1 MIINS
6 GATNIKG
13 VPAFELGNTYDKYDI
28 VYYSGYDESNVSYPC
43 TQAQSG
49 HYYYSGNSSQVATAA
64 NIPAGAT
71 SNWTTGFFF
80 DVSYGATVDYKGLNY
95 STEYGDG
102 YYNLLNKSENAVR
115 ATFNV
120 SLEKRTDKETKAA
133 LHLLEDSFNKGNR
146 PTGGYTGINWTPFP
160 PYNMSGEF
168 FVESFDHVYESP
180 DVNKVTTTFYNETAS
195 LTDWKQLYIPF
206 TNTKGD
212 YINDITYYQHDIAYL
227 RTLPETPLVLDGQS
241 GWYYFTG
248 EKHVDYS
255 ADTGILGSVFNS
267 PSGQYTLWSKDKFYF
282 DINQGL
288 NIPQNPRFTKQ
299 DLRNEFTQRFSDGIN
314 KNLLLFTVTF
324 QGRNDKETKA
334 MLHFLEH
341 HRGTQLFQFTP
352 PAPYNFTNKVFV
364 ASTWSHNI
372 HFKDNNDITVEMREF
387 PIDYLNVSQSF
398 RTLVTVVNR
407 PVPEWGGNVGGN
419 LGGKLAGSVSTE
431 QRREGLDFV
440 GATGIRTYVAT
451 GFSLRTGFYLTNSG
465 NTPIETFL
473 DITSPYS
480 TFEFPSGDADSPLVT
495 SPGNSTFV
503 PFYFKGL
510 QDNLTTPGFN
520 IGPDGSGVFTGVLNL
535 RSRSRQNGIFDPSGT
550 ISFGITG
557 YVTGWDSNPYKGMDG
572 QNPMHPHKFLIQTGY
587 ASASGIPINVLHWTH
602 PVTGYYL
609 NRYNIEYTQDKDWGN
624 WSGIRAHD
632 ASSPQNIP
640 GITATGFEIN
650 KKLVE
655 SFGYDY
661 AIGGGVS
668 TNLYTGIQVPPSL
681 IGEAQIPVASQN
693 VPDPLNT
700 GVQQSSFFMHSGE
713 EGSPLN
719 HGEDYYYRMRSEY
732 VQPNSQLSPEADVI
746 SGSMYVYGSGVG
758 TFNVPTSFAVATG
771 LGRLS
776 PDYIFDKSRTKIS
789 TREKGSFNVFLKHQA
804 HNVNLSGAFLQG
816 LVDAGMVKQQ
826 VIEGKVTD
834 MEVGGGLTALDVA
847 NTGAYADNFTGVKFI
862 LRPGYVIGSNKTGG
876 PAVETGD
883 QLLTGISP
891 THASKPIRETPSVL
905 VMQNRSAIVGQGGD
919 GGDGGYTIVKSE
931 LPTAG
936 TTPEGGSQSLFTL
949 HLTIGNKQDSTAGGD
964 GGDALYVSHPDI
976 AQFSIRKDYNSL
988 IYAGGGGGGG
998 GDRFL
1003 AEKLFGYLSPGQH
1016 QGGSK
1021 PDPGATNS
1029 TLGEGRGNDYTK
1041 VWTINNTIQIS
1052 NTDGSILVKPTATMK
1067 TKWGVET
1074 GAGGQVIFRASNFQ
1088 GQHKAGAGGGGAG
1101 FMNSQ
1106 GGTQYNKDGSTVPPS
1121 TMGGY
1126 NFFGKGSFQG
1136 VVAGG
1141 SMRAGGKNNSW
1152 GGDGGDYGLD
1162 GQDGEIFNKETT
1174 GYPFHLPPS
1183 GGDGK
1188 TGGSAGQAI
1197 SVVAA
1202 SGGGLNTNYTQANY
1216 RAKLLVLT
1224 PSASTPSDIPG
1235 LVAHFD
1241 ASHNVFQSDKVA
1253 VINNAAGY
1261 AAGTNTMTVDKLPV
1275 EITSGTTLTFAN
1287 GATFALTSTAAV
1299 NATSIVST
1307 TGLTGAAVVDN
1318 EVGGVVVTA
1327 SDDSVVRW
1335 YSKNDSNVYLT
1346 QDTANN
1352 QPTFQNANKTDTSIP
1367 GSTDATVKHTYFNN
1381 QKYIYFSAP
1390 STSHVDYM
1398 NLYNATAN
1406 SSYAGDVRINNN
1418 GLEYLPSATAQ
1429 AITIDAIS
1437 FSIANGT
1444 TFRFPRGASF
1454 QLTAAADYTGTPLT
1468 SLTGKLYKAKLKDDD
1483 RGFYRL
1489 SSLASGFEIFYV
1501 VYPNRWLDGTSN
1513 FTCSIET
1520 DYSENT
1526 PGIDN
1531 YHQTGWCAFSPKTT
1545 SLSNAFYGRED
1556 GQVHDNTG
1564 LGPKHSLSFAD
1575 WTRTIV
1581 RDPVI
1586 APGRSWIYHLKGEAY
1601 KGNMRVTAKNNGI
1614 TVGYGVFKASKF
1626 NFNASGDVLIGATSA
1641 TKGFRG
1647 GIAAVLLY
1655 NKGLTGQQRRVVY
1668 GNLMNKYL
1676 RTKSAT
1682 TTSETSIDFTNL
1694 KSDSNG
1700 LAGRVL
1706 FNS

>member
-6 GATNIKG
+6 GVTDIKG
-13 VPAFELGNTYDKYDI
+13 VPPFELGNTYDKYDI

-49 HYYYSGNSSQVATAA
+49 HYYYSGNSSQVAAAA

-120 SLEKRTDKETKAA
+120 SLEKRTDKEAKAA

-180 DVNKVTTTFYNETAS
+180 DVNTVSTTFYNETAS

-212 YINDITYYQHDIAYL
+212 YINDITYYQHDISYL
-227 RTLPETPLVLDGQS
+227 RTLPDTPLVLDGQS

-288 NIPQNPRFTKQ
+288 NMPHTPRFTKQ
-299 DLRNEFTQRFSDGIN
+299 DLRNQFTQRFSDGIN

-341 HRGTQLFQFTP
+341 HQGTQLFHFTP

-419 LGGKLAGSVSTE
+419 LGGSSAGSVSTE

-510 QDNLTTPGFN
+510 QDNLTAPGFN

-535 RSRSRQNGIFDPSGT
+535 RSRSRENGVYDPSGD
-550 ISFGITG
+550 IRFGITG
-557 YVTGWDSNPYKGMDG
+557 YVTGWDTNPYKGMDG

-681 IGEAQIPVASQN
+681 IGEAQIPVASRN

-758 TFNVPTSFAVATG
+758 AFNVPTSFEVATG

-789 TREKGSFNVFLKHQA
+789 TREKGSFHVFLKHQA

-834 MEVGGGLTALDVA
+834 MEVEGGLTALDVA

-862 LRPGYVIGSNKTGG
+862 LRPGYVIGSNKVGS

-891 THASKPIRETPSVL
+891 THASKPIKETPSVL
-905 VMQNRSAIVGQGGD
+905 VMQTRSAIVGQGGD
-919 GGDGGYTIVKSE
+919 GGDGGYTIVNST
-931 LPTAG
+931 LPPKTTG

-949 HLTIGNKQDSTAGGD
+949 HLTIGNKKDSTAGGD
-964 GGDALYVSHPDI
+964 GGDALYVSHPNI

-1021 PDPGATNS
+1021 PDPGAAV
-1029 TLGEGRGNDYTK
+1029 RGSNFK
-1041 VWTINNTIQIS
+1041 EVWATNNTIQIS
-1052 NTDGSILVKPTATMK
+1052 NTDGSILVKPKATMV
-1067 TKWGVET
+1067 TKWGLNLGT
-1074 GAGGQVIFRASNFQ
+1074 GGQVIFRSSSFVGEHN
-1088 GQHKAGAGGGGAG
+1088 AGAGGGGAG
-1101 FMNSQ
+1101 FINSQ
-1106 GGTQYNKDGSTVPPS
+1106 GGTEYSKDGSTVPPD

-1126 NFFGKGSFQG
+1126 NFFGLGSFQG
-1136 VVAGG
+1136 PIVGG
-1141 SMRAGGKNNSW
+1141 SMVARGTMTSWAGN
-1152 GGDGGDYGLD
+1152 GGDYGLD
-1162 GQDGEIFNKETT
+1162 GQDGQM
-1174 GYPFHLPPS
+1174 LP
-1183 GGDGK
+1183 
-1188 TGGSAGQAI
+1188 
-1197 SVVAA
+1197 
-1202 SGGGLNTNYTQANY
+1202 L
-1216 RAKLLVLT
+1216 
-1224 PSASTPSDIPG
+1224 
-1235 LVAHFD
+1235 
-1241 ASHNVFQSDKVA
+1241 
-1253 VINNAAGY
+1253 
-1261 AAGTNTMTVDKLPV
+1261 
-1275 EITSGTTLTFAN
+1275 
-1287 GATFALTSTAAV
+1287 
-1299 NATSIVST
+1299 
-1307 TGLTGAAVVDN
+1307 
-1318 EVGGVVVTA
+1318 
-1327 SDDSVVRW
+1327 
-1335 YSKNDSNVYLT
+1335 
-1346 QDTANN
+1346 
-1352 QPTFQNANKTDTSIP
+1352 
-1367 GSTDATVKHTYFNN
+1367 
-1381 QKYIYFSAP
+1381 
-1390 STSHVDYM
+1390 
-1398 NLYNATAN
+1398 
-1406 SSYAGDVRINNN
+1406 
-1418 GLEYLPSATAQ
+1418 
-1429 AITIDAIS
+1429 
-1437 FSIANGT
+1437 
-1444 TFRFPRGASF
+1444 
-1454 QLTAAADYTGTPLT
+1454 
-1468 SLTGKLYKAKLKDDD
+1468 
-1483 RGFYRL
+1483 
-1489 SSLASGFEIFYV
+1489 
-1501 VYPNRWLDGTSN
+1501 
-1513 FTCSIET
+1513 
-1520 DYSENT
+1520 
-1526 PGIDN
+1526 
-1531 YHQTGWCAFSPKTT
+1531 
-1545 SLSNAFYGRED
+1545 
-1556 GQVHDNTG
+1556 
-1564 LGPKHSLSFAD
+1564 
-1575 WTRTIV
+1575 
-1581 RDPVI
+1581 
-1586 APGRSWIYHLKGEAY
+1586 
-1601 KGNMRVTAKNNGI
+1601 
-1614 TVGYGVFKASKF
+1614 
-1626 NFNASGDVLIGATSA
+1626 
-1641 TKGFRG
+1641 
-1647 GIAAVLLY
+1647 
-1655 NKGLTGQQRRVVY
+1655 
-1668 GNLMNKYL
+1668 
-1676 RTKSAT
+1676 
-1682 TTSETSIDFTNL
+1682 
-1694 KSDSNG
+1694 
-1700 LAGRVL
+1700 
-1706 FNS
+1706 